1 MNSQYTWTAITDI
14 GVPGISSY
22 LKQQVDYLINKID
35 QPLTLTSRRA
45 LYPIQCRRHT
55 SDFDVFKQIF
65 VNREYSCLDHI
76 DIDSVELIIDCGA
89 NIGCSSAYF
98 LSRFPQS
105 RVIAIE
111 PDPENFSMMKQNLK
125 TYGNRVE
132 TKQTAIWSKPA
143 ELVFSEVTYADG
155 REWTRQVRECQPGE
169 SPCMVATDIGTVFKA
184 SGYDRISILK
194 IDIEGAEAVVFS
206 TNYQDWLSR
215 VDVLVIELHD
225 NTIFGNASDVFFQAI
240 SQENFEISRC
250 EELTVC
256 KRRDNYRSK
265 LPSSSR

>member
-1 MNSQYTWTAITDI
+1 MNGRYTWTAITDI
-14 GVPGISSY
+14 GISGISSY
-22 LKQQVDYLINKID
+22 LKQQIDYLINKVD
-35 QPLTLTSRRA
+35 QPLILTSKRA

-65 VNREYSCLDHI
+65 VNREYSCLDDI
-76 DIDSVELIIDCGA
+76 DINSVELIIDCGA

-105 RVIAIE
+105 CVIAIE
-111 PDPENFSMMKQNLK
+111 PDPKNFQMMEQNLNP
-125 TYGNRVE
+125 YGDRVQ
-132 TKQTAIWSKPA
+132 TMQTAIWSKSA
-143 ELVFSEVTYADG
+143 DLVFSEVTYADG
-155 REWTRQVRECQPGE
+155 REWTRQVRECRPGE
-169 SPCMVATDIGTVFKA
+169 SPCMLATDIGTVFKE

-206 TNYQDWLSR
+206 KNYQDWLSQ

-225 NTIFGNASDVFFQAI
+225 NTIFGNASAVFFEAI
-240 SQENFEISRC
+240 SQEDFEISHC

-256 KRRDNYRSK
+256 KRR
-265 LPSSSR
+265 SRQR